1 MLAFIL
7 SFQLITLV
15 LNLLVSHIEYGKI
28 SQTIYIMGNQTLGG
42 NSVMKMEVHTLCLDP
57 SWVTKNEYSNIPSNG
72 VLTVKGKIK
81 QQILPL

>member
-1 MLAFIL
+1 
-7 SFQLITLV
+7 
-15 LNLLVSHIEYGKI
+15 
-28 SQTIYIMGNQTLGG
+28 MGNQTLGG

-57 SWVTKNEYSNIPSNG
+57 SWVTKNEYNNIPSNG

>member
-15 LNLLVSHIEYGKI
+15 LNLLVSHIEYGKV

-42 NSVMKMEVHTLCLDP
+42 NSVMKLSSTR
-57 SWVTKNEYSNIPSNG
+57 TKPALQKWAHSLEG
-72 VLTVKGKIK
+72 H
-81 QQILPL
+81 